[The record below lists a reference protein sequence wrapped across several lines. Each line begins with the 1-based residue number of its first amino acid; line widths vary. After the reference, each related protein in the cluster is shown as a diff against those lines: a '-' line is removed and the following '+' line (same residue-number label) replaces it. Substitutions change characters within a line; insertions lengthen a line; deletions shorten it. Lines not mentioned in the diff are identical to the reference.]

1 MQRYIDIMQSKIMK
15 EAFTIASQSY
25 EICWFIEYDEVTKE
39 EIQEFKQDILRL
51 EKEFGVKDIDLVI
64 EFTKDCIT
72 FYGDFLDMIT
82 TEIDGRIDANRKI
95 RNELDNLQY
104 SARGIY
110 ADVGVVLEKYTL
122 QQLFDYY
129 IDEVMNGH
137 SITIRDYLEMEIIKN
152 EINKMKKY

>member
-64 EFTKDCIT
+64 
-72 FYGDFLDMIT
+72 
-82 TEIDGRIDANRKI
+82 
-95 RNELDNLQY
+95 
-104 SARGIY
+104 GIY
-110 ADVGVVLEKYTL
+110 QGLYYFL
-122 QQLFDYY
+122 WRYLGHDY
-129 IDEVMNGH
+129 NRNRW
-137 SITIRDYLEMEIIKN
+137 SNRC
-152 EINKMKKY
+152 

>member
-1 MQRYIDIMQSKIMK
+1 
-15 EAFTIASQSY
+15 
-25 EICWFIEYDEVTKE
+25 
-39 EIQEFKQDILRL
+39 
-51 EKEFGVKDIDLVI
+51 
-64 EFTKDCIT
+64 
-72 FYGDFLDMIT
+72 MIT

-137 SITIRDYLEMEIIKN
+137 SIPIRDYLETQIIN
-152 EINKMKKY
+152 DEINKIKKH

>member
-1 MQRYIDIMQSKIMK
+1 MEGKSPHLKRGGLTGGSISPV
-15 EAFTIASQSY
+15 SY
-25 EICWFIEYDEVTKE
+25 THLDVYKR
-39 EIQEFKQDILRL
+39 QDILRL

-110 ADVGVVLEKYTL
+110 ADVGAALEKYTL

-137 SITIRDYLEMEIIKN
+137 SIPIRDYLETQIIN
-152 EINKMKKY
+152 DEINKIKKY